1 MRAEGLSP
9 PLLGD
14 EVPQTMATR
23 FDLRHV
29 AFEGRPAAATL
40 PKAKRGTYQHIGHSH
55 ARLPTTE
62 LPDGLVR
69 WVIDRAGLD
78 ASLYRHLPLARRF
91 LACLRTLKVHS
102 AEEARAVLE
111 KRPDLLPTAVSS
123 LLIGVTEFFRDPA
136 VFEGL
141 RAKVLPNLAVRRGPL
156 RAWSAGCSTGE
167 ELYSVAILLA
177 EGGLLAN
184 SFFLGTDCRIEAI
197 QRARSGVYDAA
208 RLELP
213 IRRKYFEPVGSSWR
227 VIEPLRRQVR
237 WKVADL
243 GRSTEEGPW
252 DIMLWRNLAIY
263 LNPGPAETV
272 WNRLAGALAPDGF
285 LIVGKAERPPSGLG
299 LVPVCR
305 CVYRKSSPAVAQRL
319 HEEDV

>member
-1 MRAEGLSP
+1 MRANGLSP

-14 EVPQTMATR
+14 EVPQTMATT

-29 AFEGRPAAATL
+29 SFEGRPAAATR
-40 PKAKRGTYQHIGHSH
+40 PKAKRVTHQHIGHSH
-55 ARLPTTE
+55 ALLPTTE
-62 LPDGLVR
+62 PPDGLVR
-69 WVIDRAGLD
+69 WVIDQAGLD
-78 ASLYRHLPLARRF
+78 ANLYRHLPLARR
-91 LACLRTLKVHS
+91 LPACLRMLKVQS

-111 KRPDLLPTAVSS
+111 KQPDLLPAAVSS

-136 VFEGL
+136 VFESL
-141 RAKVLPNLAVRRGPL
+141 RAEVLPSLAVRRGPL
-156 RAWSAGCSTGE
+156 RVWSAACSTGQ

-177 EGGLLAN
+177 EAGLLAK

-197 QRARSGVYDAA
+197 EGARSGVYDAA
-208 RLELP
+208 HLELP
-213 IRRKYFEPVGSSWR
+213 IRTEYFEPVGGSWQ

-237 WKVADL
+237 WRVADL

-252 DIMLWRNLAIY
+252 DIVLWRNLAIY

-272 WNRLAGALAPDGF
+272 WNRLAGALAPGGF
-285 LIVGKAERPPSGLG
+285 LVVGKAERPPSGLG

-305 CVYRKSSPAVAQRL
+305 CVYRKSNPTVAQRL
-319 HEEDV
+319 HEDDL